1 MAQYSYRSH
10 GRSRQPSLTVQT
22 ATIGTGREVTYRH
35 TGRNAGTRGDLHT
48 PQKHHFQPFPVD
60 RTRHPGRMPA
70 APGHG
75 TFRLE
80 QAGNTATRDDC
91 VHLSDDVRT
100 ASVPL
105 NDLSL

>member
-1 MAQYSYRSH
+1 MAQYSDRSH

-35 TGRNAGTRGDLHT
+35 TGRNAGTRGDLHA

-60 RTRHPGRMPA
+60 RTRHPGRLPA

-75 TFRLE
+75 PFRPE
-80 QAGNTATRDDC
+80 PAGNTATRDDR
-91 VHLSDDVRT
+91 VLRSDAVRHAAPPFT
-100 ASVPL
+100 
-105 NDLSL
+105 SLEP